1 MNVSS
6 LEFNFPNFELL
17 HCYNALPKQSQ
28 WYLISWQQFI
38 GEICKINPTQNLR
51 PLQYPNK

>member
-6 LEFNFPNFELL
+6 LEFDCADFELL
-17 HCYNALPKQSQ
+17 QCYNALPKHWQ

-38 GEICKINPTQNLR
+38 SEICKIKPTQNLR